1 MCTIARLS
9 EGSGAHGV
17 GLAEAGYRGEAADAE
32 PPPTPTQTHKRPPC
46 KSAGMWLPASAVLA
60 TGSTDS
66 LALTVV
72 LLLAGLGAAAIA
84 GLALAGRTETDGERQ
99 RL

>member
-1 MCTIARLS
+1 
-9 EGSGAHGV
+9 
-17 GLAEAGYRGEAADAE
+17 
-32 PPPTPTQTHKRPPC
+32 
-46 KSAGMWLPASAVLA
+46 MWLPASAVLA

-84 GLALAGRTETDGERQ
+84 GLALAGRTDADGERQ